1 MDKNILEYNS
11 MRKKV
16 SEKNLFEHE
25 VEEKLGRNDDCWCG
39 SGRKYKKC
47 HNAFDE
53 KREEYK
59 RRGILIPPR
68 RIIKSPEQIQGIRE
82 SAKINIAILDYID
95 EHIKAGIST
104 QEIDNWVS
112 TITKK
117 SGAIAATLNYEGYPK
132 SVCTSINDVV
142 CHGIPSKNEIL
153 KDGDIINVDAS
164 TIYKGFFSDSS
175 RMYCIGNVSAEKRRL
190 VDITKQSLE
199 IGLQYVQPWRKIG
212 DMGAAIHEFAMENG
226 YTVVREIGGHGVGLE
241 FHEDPWVS
249 YVCPKDT
256 GMLMVP
262 GMVFTIE
269 PMINM
274 GKQEIYISEED
285 GWTVRTEDGQPSA
298 QWEIQ
303 VLVTEDGYEILSY

>member
-1 MDKNILEYNS
+1 MKKSILEYNS

-16 SEKNLFEHE
+16 SETNLFVMEP
-25 VEEKLGRNDDCWCG
+25 EEKLGRNDDCWCG

-68 RIIKSPEQIQGIRE
+68 RIIKNPEQIQGIRE
-82 SAKINIAILDYID
+82 SAKINIEILDYLD
-95 EHIKAGIST
+95 EHIKEGIST

-112 TITKK
+112 SITKK
-117 SGAIAATLNYEGYPK
+117 NGAIAATLNYEGFPK
-132 SVCTSINDVV
+132 SVCTSINNVV

-153 KDGDIINVDAS
+153 KDGDILNVDAS
-164 TIYKGFFSDSS
+164 TIYKGYFSDSS
-175 RMYCIGNVSAEKRRL
+175 RMYCIGNVPAEKQRL
-190 VDITKQSLE
+190 VDIAKQSLE
-199 IGLQYVQPWRKIG
+199 IGLQYVQPWRKLG
-212 DMGAAIHEFAMENG
+212 DMGAAIHEFVMQNG
-226 YTVVREIGGHGVGLE
+226 YSVVKEIGGHGVGLE

-249 YVCPKDT
+249 YVCPRDT

-274 GKQEIYISEED
+274 GKDDIYISEDD
-285 GWTVRTEDGQPSA
+285 GWTVYTEDGTPSA